1 MGQLHSYT
9 LELRAMPVG
18 TQQFNYV
25 VDDAFFQ
32 QREEGEIRGGNVD
45 VKLEVEHKGDFFDL
59 TFWMEGKIITACDR

>member
-1 MGQLHSYT
+1 
-9 LELRAMPVG
+9 MPVG

-45 VKLEVEHKGDFFDL
+45 VKLEVEHKGDFSTL
-59 TFWMEGKIITACDR
+59 HSGWKEK

>member
-1 MGQLHSYT
+1 
-9 LELRAMPVG
+9 MPVG

-45 VKLEVEHKGDFFDL
+45 VKLEVEHKGDFFRPYILDGRKNNHSVRPL
-59 TFWMEGKIITACDR
+59 S

>member
-25 VDDAFFQ
+25 VDDAFFSK
-32 QREEGEIRGGNVD
+32 EKEAKSVAAMS
-45 VKLEVEHKGDFFDL
+45 
-59 TFWMEGKIITACDR
+59 T